1 MKNEKSYMSW
11 NNSENNKKG
20 SPPDMDEIIYKIKSN
35 IIGFFKKRNASN
47 GQDGN
52 NRFFSKKT
60 IKAFLSLI
68 ILASVTFYGVIGLYS
83 VGPGEQA
90 LITRFGKFHSITNP
104 GLHWLPYLIDSRH
117 IVNVQQVSTTEH
129 SGKMLTE
136 DENIVE
142 VQVKVQYRVNNI
154 KDFIFNV
161 QNPVLSLKEATE
173 SALRQV
179 IGFSTLDHAL
189 TTGRAAVV
197 ADITK
202 QIEIILKK
210 YKAGLEIFDVTL
222 QYARAPEEVR
232 DAFEDAIKAR
242 EDYERFKHKAE
253 AYANQ
258 IVPKAKGQAERL
270 IQEANA
276 YKKEII
282 FKAKGDTARFNQI
295 LPEYEQAENVTKTRL
310 YIDTLENILRNSS
323 KILLDEKNGNYS
335 NNIIYLPI
343 DKLISNRNTYRKNSM
358 NVDLSHENV
367 RPYANS
373 NMNNYDRYYKYS
385 NRNRN

>member
-1 MKNEKSYMSW
+1 M
-11 NNSENNKKG
+11 
-20 SPPDMDEIIYKIKSN
+20 
-35 IIGFFKKRNASN
+35 
-47 GQDGN
+47 
-52 NRFFSKKT
+52 
-60 IKAFLSLI
+60 
-68 ILASVTFYGVIGLYS
+68 
-83 VGPGEQA
+83 
-90 LITRFGKFHSITNP
+90 
-104 GLHWLPYLIDSRH
+104 
-117 IVNVQQVSTTEH
+117 
-129 SGKMLTE
+129 
-136 DENIVE
+136 
-142 VQVKVQYRVNNI
+142 
-154 KDFIFNV
+154 
-161 QNPVLSLKEATE
+161 QNPVLSLKETTE

-222 QYARAPEEVR
+222 QYARAPDEVR

-270 IQEANA
+270 IQEASA

-295 LPEYEQAENVTKTRL
+295 LPEYEQAKNITKKRL
-310 YIDTLENILRNSS
+310 YIDTLEIILQNSS

-343 DKLISNRNTYRKNSM
+343 DKLINNRGGFRKSNM
-358 NVDLSHENV
+358 NVDLSHENI
-367 RPYANS
+367 RNYSDKNS
-373 NMNNYDRYYKYS
+373 NYSRYYKYK
-385 NRNRN
+385 NRN

>member
-1 MKNEKSYMSW
+1 MEKGKRYMSW
-11 NNSENNKKG
+11 NESNKNKKDNG
-20 SPPDMDEIIYKIKSN
+20 PDMDEIIYKVKSN
-35 IIGFFKKRNASN
+35 IIGFFKNKNSN
-47 GQDGN
+47 GDKN
-52 NRFFSKKT
+52 NNFFSTKI
-60 IKAFLSLI
+60 IKSFILFLLLI
-68 ILASVTFYGVIGLYS
+68 VVGAYGVIGLYS

-161 QNPVLSLKEATE
+161 QNPVLSLKETTE

-258 IVPKAKGQAERL
+258 IVINAEL
-270 IQEANA
+270 ESI
-276 YKKEII
+276 
-282 FKAKGDTARFNQI
+282 
-295 LPEYEQAENVTKTRL
+295 P
-310 YIDTLENILRNSS
+310 YI
-323 KILLDEKNGNYS
+323 
-335 NNIIYLPI
+335 
-343 DKLISNRNTYRKNSM
+343 
-358 NVDLSHENV
+358 
-367 RPYANS
+367 
-373 NMNNYDRYYKYS
+373 
-385 NRNRN
+385 

>member
-1 MKNEKSYMSW
+1 MLGEDKIDLEMKN
-11 NNSENNKKG
+11 
-20 SPPDMDEIIYKIKSN
+20 IIW
-35 IIGFFKKRNASN
+35 R
-47 GQDGN
+47 
-52 NRFFSKKT
+52 
-60 IKAFLSLI
+60 
-68 ILASVTFYGVIGLYS
+68 
-83 VGPGEQA
+83 
-90 LITRFGKFHSITNP
+90 
-104 GLHWLPYLIDSRH
+104 
-117 IVNVQQVSTTEH
+117 QQNE
-129 SGKMLTE
+129 L
-136 DENIVE
+136 
-142 VQVKVQYRVNNI
+142 
-154 KDFIFNV
+154 
-161 QNPVLSLKEATE
+161 
-173 SALRQV
+173 
-179 IGFSTLDHAL
+179 
-189 TTGRAAVV
+189 
-197 ADITK
+197 TK

-222 QYARAPEEVR
+222 QYARAPDEVR

-270 IQEANA
+270 IQEASA

-295 LPEYEQAENVTKTRL
+295 LPEYEQSEDITKKRL
-310 YIDTLENILRNSS
+310 YIDTLEIILQNSS

-343 DKLISNRNTYRKNSM
+343 DKLIKTRNNFSRSNNM

-367 RPYANS
+367 RNYSNS
-373 NMNNYDRYYKYS
+373 SNGYRYYN

>member
-1 MKNEKSYMSW
+1 MKNNKNYMSW
-11 NNSENNKKG
+11 NEPGNNKKNNA
-20 SPPDMDEIIYKIKSN
+20 PDIDEIIYKIKSN
-35 IIGFFKKRNASN
+35 IIGLFKNNNDN
-47 GQDGN
+47 GNKPKNG
-52 NRFFSKKT
+52 FFSTKIIRT
-60 IKAFLSLI
+60 LALFLLLI
-68 ILASVTFYGVIGLYS
+68 VIASYGAIGLYS

-161 QNPVLSLKEATE
+161 QNPVLSLKETTE

-179 IGFSTLDHAL
+179 IGFSSLDHAL

-222 QYARAPEEVR
+222 QYARAPDEVR

-270 IQEANA
+270 IQEASA

-295 LPEYEQAENVTKTRL
+295 LPEYEQAKNITKKRL
-310 YIDTLENILRNSS
+310 YIDTLEIILQNSS

-343 DKLISNRNTYRKNSM
+343 DKLINNRNNFNKKGNM

-367 RPYANS
+367 RSYSDGNS
-373 NMNNYDRYYKYS
+373 YNRYYKY
-385 NRNRN
+385 RNRN

>member
-1 MKNEKSYMSW
+1 MEKGKRYMSW
-11 NNSENNKKG
+11 NESNKNKKDNG
-20 SPPDMDEIIYKIKSN
+20 PDMDEIIYKVKSN
-35 IIGFFKKRNASN
+35 IIGFFKNKNSN
-47 GQDGN
+47 GDKN
-52 NRFFSKKT
+52 NNFFSTKI
-60 IKAFLSLI
+60 IKSFILFLLLI
-68 ILASVTFYGVIGLYS
+68 VVGAYGVIGLYS

-161 QNPVLSLKEATE
+161 QNPVLSLKETTE

-270 IQEANA
+270 IQEASA

-295 LPEYEQAENVTKTRL
+295 LPEYEQSENVTKKRL
-310 YIDTLENILRNSS
+310 YIDTLEIILQNSS

-343 DKLISNRNTYRKNSM
+343 DKLIKTRSNFSRNGNM
-358 NVDLSHENV
+358 NVDLSHENT
-367 RPYANS
+367 RGYSNQSNS
-373 NMNNYDRYYKYS
+373 YRYYN

>member
-1 MKNEKSYMSW
+1 MESNKNYMSW
-11 NNSENNKKG
+11 NESDKNNKQ
-20 SPPDMDEIIYKIKSN
+20 SSPDMDEIIYKVKSS
-35 IIGFFKKRNASN
+35 IIGFFRKRNN
-47 GQDGN
+47 KNDDKKN
-52 NRFFSKKT
+52 NFFSTKILK
-60 IKAFLSLI
+60 SLLLLI
-68 ILASVTFYGVIGLYS
+68 MMAVIGSYGVIGLYS

-270 IQEANA
+270 IQEASA

-282 FKAKGDTARFNQI
+282 FKARGDTARFNQI
-295 LPEYEQAENVTKTRL
+295 LPEYEQSENVTKKRL
-310 YIDTLENILRNSS
+310 YIDTLEIILQNSS

-343 DKLISNRNTYRKNSM
+343 DKLIRTRSNFGRNGNM

-367 RPYANS
+367 RNYS
-373 NMNNYDRYYKYS
+373 NQNGYRYYN

>member
-1 MKNEKSYMSW
+1 MKTNKNHMSW
-11 NNSENNKKG
+11 NDPEKKNRN

-35 IIGFFKKRNASN
+35 ILGVFGRKGNS
-47 GQDGN
+47 DGPKN
-52 NRFFSKKT
+52 SLFSAK
-60 IKAFLSLI
+60 LI
-68 ILASVTFYGVIGLYS
+68 RILILILLFVSIAFYGFVGLYS

-161 QNPVLSLKEATE
+161 QNPVLSLKETTE

-222 QYARAPEEVR
+222 QYARAPDEVR

-270 IQEANA
+270 IQEASA

-295 LPEYEQAENVTKTRL
+295 LPEYEQAKIITEKRL
-310 YIDTLENILRNSS
+310 YIDTLEIILQNSS
-323 KILLDEKNGNYS
+323 KVLLDEKNGNYS

-343 DKLISNRNTYRKNSM
+343 DKLIGNKNEFKRSNM

-367 RPYANS
+367 R
-373 NMNNYDRYYKYS
+373 NYSDRASAYRYYKYK
-385 NRNRN
+385 NRN

>member
-1 MKNEKSYMSW
+1 MGISKYFKSKKIKDYMIRNNINNSICLETNMRYNKNHMSW
-11 NNSENNKKG
+11 NEPEKNSKNT
-20 SPPDMDEIIYKIKSN
+20 PPDMDEIIYKIKSN
-35 IIGFFKKRNASN
+35 ILGIFGKKNSGRNPK
-47 GQDGN
+47 N
-52 NRFFSKKT
+52 NLFSTK
-60 IKAFLSLI
+60 IIRALIFLLLLI
-68 ILASVTFYGVIGLYS
+68 VTVFYGFIGLYS

-142 VQVKVQYRVNNI
+142 VQVKVQYRANNI

-161 QNPVLSLKEATE
+161 QNPVLSLKETTE

-222 QYARAPEEVR
+222 QYARAPDEVR

-270 IQEANA
+270 IQEASA

-295 LPEYEQAENVTKTRL
+295 LPEYEKSENVTKKRL
-310 YIDTLENILRNSS
+310 YIDTLEIILQNSS

-343 DKLISNRNTYRKNSM
+343 DK
-358 NVDLSHENV
+358 
-367 RPYANS
+367 
-373 NMNNYDRYYKYS
+373 
-385 NRNRN
+385 

>member
-1 MKNEKSYMSW
+1 M
-11 NNSENNKKG
+11 G
-20 SPPDMDEIIYKIKSN
+20 
-35 IIGFFKKRNASN
+35 
-47 GQDGN
+47 
-52 NRFFSKKT
+52 
-60 IKAFLSLI
+60 
-68 ILASVTFYGVIGLYS
+68 
-83 VGPGEQA
+83 
-90 LITRFGKFHSITNP
+90 
-104 GLHWLPYLIDSRH
+104 
-117 IVNVQQVSTTEH
+117 
-129 SGKMLTE
+129 
-136 DENIVE
+136 
-142 VQVKVQYRVNNI
+142 
-154 KDFIFNV
+154 
-161 QNPVLSLKEATE
+161 
-173 SALRQV
+173 

-270 IQEANA
+270 IQEASA

-295 LPEYEQAENVTKTRL
+295 LPEYEQAKNVTRKRL
-310 YIDTLENILRNSS
+310 YIDTLEIILQNSS

-343 DKLISNRNTYRKNSM
+343 DKLIKTRSGFGRNNNT

-367 RPYANS
+367 RN
-373 NMNNYDRYYKYS
+373 YS
-385 NRNRN
+385 NQ